1 MKVSIIV
8 KLQNINDA
16 KMEAIHVFK
25 NTCNYPI
32 FDIEITKINTI
43 DNTITFTI
51 AY

>member
-1 MKVSIIV
+1 MKVNIIV

-16 KMEAIHVFK
+16 KIEVMNAFK
-25 NTCNYPI
+25 NIFNYPI